1 MDEGLIRGINGI
13 HQFIYLPTIQLS
25 ISSTIHPQPI
35 QQCIQPTCGEK
46 EKEEE
51 GEVEVRKKNRNKKSK
66 KKRDKGEGEVYNGW
80 ERGRVEERELDKM
93 ERNEENGEGERRGK

>member
-1 MDEGLIRGINGI
+1 M
-13 HQFIYLPTIQLS
+13 
-25 ISSTIHPQPI
+25 
-35 QQCIQPTCGEK
+35 
-46 EKEEE
+46 
-51 GEVEVRKKNRNKKSK
+51 RKKDRNKKSK